1 MNSND
6 QSTQP
11 TIATL
16 LERINEFGNE
26 LRTEINELRTVI
38 NALGNEL
45 RTEIKGVK
53 TDVAEFR
60 AEMEEFRFQMERRID
75 VLSIDMNKLRADSRR
90 IYDRFDKLEKQ
101 PA

>member
-16 LERINEFGNE
+16 LERINELGNE
-26 LRTEINELRTVI
+26 LRGEI

-45 RTEIKGVK
+45 RGEIKGVK
-53 TDVAEFR
+53 SDVAEFR
-60 AEMEEFRFQMERRID
+60 SEMGEFRFQMERRID
-75 VLSIDMNKLRADSRR
+75 VLSIDMNKLRADMRR
-90 IYDRFDKLEKQ
+90 MYDRFDKLEKQ

>member
-1 MNSND
+1 MNND

-26 LRTEINELRTVI
+26 LRAEI
-38 NALGNEL
+38 NEL

-75 VLSIDMNKLRADSRR
+75 VLSIDMNKLRADIRR

>member
-1 MNSND
+1 MNND

-26 LRTEINELRTVI
+26 LRAEI

-45 RTEIKGVK
+45 RIEIKGVK

-75 VLSIDMNKLRADSRR
+75 VLSIDMNKLRADIRR

>member
-1 MNSND
+1 MTNND

-26 LRTEINELRTVI
+26 LRAEI

-45 RTEIKGVK
+45 RIEIKGVK

-75 VLSIDMNKLRADSRR
+75 VLSIDMNKLRADIRR